1 MDAASYGSR
10 ATDGNVVREGL
21 FAGRCLG
28 TSGAAKA
35 RAGERD
41 ARHEGISAAPRSRS
55 RGRGGATAGGI
66 RARYAAALSAGP
78 APSNRDRL
86 RYVEG
91 ETSWWRRK
99 AFANWAG
106 WR

>member
-10 ATDGNVVREGL
+10 ATDGNVVREARLRGC
-21 FAGRCLG
+21 CLG
-28 TSGAAKA
+28 RRTGPA
-35 RAGERD
+35 RWR
-41 ARHEGISAAPRSRS
+41 ARR
-55 RGRGGATAGGI
+55 
-66 RARYAAALSAGP
+66 RASRYAARAVASSAGP